1 MWHELMASMSLVR
14 KVLRFFRSIAVLRAL
29 RAVIPSDMSK
39 MDSVLFF
46 NILAK
51 FCLANYFFWDH
62 FSFAH
67 KVGAWKPK
75 DQKLVTLTGQLAE
88 GSWLA
93 EIVLT
98 LIENLIRL
106 QKLSSV
112 DPSPAVDT
120 ARNAALR
127 SIFRNLCD
135 APLACHFLGIEPFN
149 LIHMDILVCLVR
161 HRVQSVYGRCGHR
174 YWSPHH
180 QRHAHMSRKHNINTN
195 GSGVCAATYQ
205 PHTCEPTLHCSSSH
219 LQACSMTHPASP
231 SAINACAAMSI
242 LDYWR
247 T

>member
-1 MWHELMASMSLVR
+1 MSVIPAHDRLGEFLLLLETTNGRDKLCRLIQYTSKAMKWRMETTKQSEEKVKMWHELMASMSLVR

-29 RAVIPSDMSK
+29 RAAIPSDMSK

-135 APLACHFLGIEPFN
+135 APLACHFLGIEPFKSHPHGHFGV
-149 LIHMDILVCLVR
+149 LGAASSAVSLWEMWPQILV
-161 HRVQSVYGRCGHR
+161 
-174 YWSPHH
+174 
-180 QRHAHMSRKHNINTN
+180 
-195 GSGVCAATYQ
+195 AT
-205 PHTCEPTLHCSSSH
+205 PSTTC
-219 LQACSMTHPASP
+219 THVKEA
-231 SAINACAAMSI
+231 
-242 LDYWR
+242 
-247 T
+247 